1 MLEDATIRRADG
13 SSKSEYNYIV
23 WKYTFTLHY
32 KINMDEFL
40 ISKFEL
46 THFDGKKFVGP
57 TSANHNKQY

>member
-23 WKYTFTLHY
+23 CKYTFTLHY
-32 KINMDEFL
+32 KISMDEFL

-46 THFDGKKFVGP
+46 THFDGKKFVDS
-57 TSANHNKQY
+57 TSADHNKQD